1 MDLARQSVA
10 LLERGELRATCSET
24 RPLDREADERA
35 YRVEQIEL
43 PTRELAPV
51 AARDVENAEL
61 AVVGVERDAGVE
73 LQLVLP
79 LDELLEPGA
88 PDDVDVGGTA
98 KVAGPIRS

>member
-61 AVVGVERDAGVE
+61 AVVVEPDAGVE